1 MPKPGVGWRWLLL
14 PSICTVFLS
23 KLHDQQ
29 NKKTMKC
36 PNSKTLGLCDSD
48 PQHGSTYLDTQCGW
62 HGAERWA
69 LLDQVKNETGHLFV
83 SGAMGP
89 SALMLHL
96 PAATLLYVS
105 HRPGPLT
112 KASPPGTLV
121 KHSPS
126 KDSKRAY
133 CALRSHH
140 GMGRARKN
148 MLADVALSA

>member
-14 PSICTVFLS
+14 SNICTVFLS

-29 NKKTMKC
+29 TKKTMKC
-36 PNSKTLGLCDSD
+36 PNSKTPGFCDLD
-48 PQHGSTYLDTQCGW
+48 PQHGSTWYLDTQCGG
-62 HGAERWA
+62 HRAERWA
-69 LLDQVKNETGHLFV
+69 LLDQVKNETGHLLV
-83 SGAMGP
+83 SGATGP

-112 KASPPGTLV
+112 KGSPPSTLV

-126 KDSKRAY
+126 KDSKSKEEIKRVYKFIPLNSPRMMA
-133 CALRSHH
+133 
-140 GMGRARKN
+140 
-148 MLADVALSA
+148 